1 MPEGVQSIP
10 PLTLKAV
17 SNKLGAGECAK
28 KLICLIS
35 SDWTKICID
44 QEETLLVSD
53 SVSVRMDEPFE
64 SIAHS
69 IHLVV
74 NY

>member
-1 MPEGVQSIP
+1 MFGGFQSRP
-10 PLTLKAV
+10 PCALKAV
-17 SNKLGAGECAK
+17 SYKLGAAEKLRK
-28 KLICLIS
+28 KTDS

-53 SVSVRMDEPFE
+53 SVSVKMDGPFE
-64 SIAHS
+64 SIAQAIHS
-69 IHLVV
+69 VV

>member
-1 MPEGVQSIP
+1 M
-10 PLTLKAV
+10 
-17 SNKLGAGECAK
+17 K
-28 KLICLIS
+28 KLRKKTDL

-53 SVSVRMDEPFE
+53 SVSVKMDGPFE
-64 SIAHS
+64 SIAQP